1 MRLYLMRHG
10 QASNMAD
17 TDHERP
23 LTQKGR
29 SRSESTARILANLE
43 IAPDVIFASPR
54 VRAQETAQII
64 SEAIN
69 VPVTTSD
76 LVNFSFDIDSLEVLI
91 GGMEYDAEVLFIGH
105 NPSMSEV
112 AEELTGTS
120 ISLKTGAIA
129 CVDVD
134 PDDLEAGQLQWLV
147 TSKIFAAIDD

>member
-17 TDHERP
+17 TDHDRP

-29 SRSESTARILANLE
+29 NRSESTARVLANLE
-43 IAPDVIFASPR
+43 IAPDVIFASPC
-54 VRAQETAQII
+54 VRAQETALII
-64 SEAIN
+64 ADAVN

-76 LVNFSFDIDSLEVLI
+76 LVNFSFDKDALEVLI
-91 GGMEYDAEVLFIGH
+91 GGMEPDAEVMLVGH

-112 AEELTGTS
+112 VEELTGAS
-120 ISLKTGAIA
+120 INLKTGAIA

-134 PDDLEAGQLQWLV
+134 PDDLETGQLQWLV
-147 TSKIFAAIDD
+147 TSKIFAAVDD